1 MILRSMLTKTDS
13 IGNSIGKS
21 RMCISNF
28 ASIEERARDKTAMLL
43 HRLLLSNVYNFF
55 DYNQH
60 NIILL
65 KDQLQRIAY

>member
-1 MILRSMLTKTDS
+1 
-13 IGNSIGKS
+13 
-21 RMCISNF
+21 MCISNF

-43 HRLLLSNVYNFF
+43 HRLLSSNVYNFF